1 MTDEVLYHINFNSY
15 VHCPIGNVCFTHY
28 LRQKYDSY
36 HAEYWNVAIVICVNC
51 CILYLRNHLF

>member
-51 CILYLRNHLF
+51 CILYL